1 MNEKTI
7 NIELTNDEA
16 VVLFE
21 FISRFN
27 QSELTSSFEDQA
39 EQRIF
44 WNIESD
50 LEKKLSDTFKTN
62 YQETLKTAR
71 EKIRDKI

>member
-1 MNEKTI
+1 MSNKKV

-21 FISRFN
+21 FLSRFN
-27 QSELTSSFEDQA
+27 QSELTGSFEDQA
-39 EQRIF
+39 EQRVL

-50 LEKKLSDTFKTN
+50 LEKKLSEIFKSN
-62 YQETLKTAR
+62 YQEILKIAR
-71 EKIRDKI
+71 EKIRDKE